1 MASAPGPR
9 VTLWEEIKD
18 YDHIASATAQLAFA
32 AGLDSEL
39 APATKGQ
46 AGNTDFD
53 VEMKPPAYCITGLNE
68 DYDTISAFWED
79 CLPPAPVGAGT
90 DPGAS
95 EASAAGADKDV
106 ESEPRSAERW
116 YQHSTWYWT
125 RKDMTADDV
134 GVLGGATH
142 LHAPDV
148 RHSRALLTQLREA
161 RPSLGRSRSLDVA
174 GGVGRVTQA
183 VLLPHFATVDITDV
197 APRLLEAAGRR
208 IPAASLGHLALSRM
222 SRLCPPADL
231 KYDCIWMQWCL
242 GYMLD
247 ADLLGL
253 LRRLRASLA
262 PGGVIIIKETVTR
275 RQALWVDASDLNIV
289 RGVPYFEAVLREA
302 GLRVVMRSE
311 MRDWPAD
318 YLPMVAWVCE

>member
-1 MASAPGPR
+1 MASPSGPR
-9 VTLWEEIKD
+9 VTLWEEIKG
-18 YDHIASATAQLAFA
+18 YDPVASATAQLAFA
-32 AGLDSEL
+32 ARLDSEL
-39 APATKGQ
+39 APATKGEI
-46 AGNTDFD
+46 GNTDFD

-68 DYDTISAFWED
+68 DYDTISAFWTD
-79 CLPPAPVGAGT
+79 CLPPVPGAGEVAGAI
-90 DPGAS
+90 GAS
-95 EASAAGADKDV
+95 ATEASKDAGTEV
-106 ESEPRSAERW
+106 RSTERW

-125 RKDMTADDV
+125 RKDMTADDF

-148 RHSRALLTQLREA
+148 RHSRALMNQLREA

-183 VLLPHFATVDITDV
+183 VLLPHFAKVDLTDV

-289 RGVPYFEAVLREA
+289 RGAPYFEAVLREA
-302 GLRVVMRSE
+302 GLRIVMRSE
-311 MRDWPAD
+311 MREWPAD